1 MPNISQNVTA
11 TIVLNA
17 GQWLSVKGTC
27 VATPLIGAAK
37 GQPQVITNEGK
48 VGPFDFAQTVS
59 LTATGSVASY
69 TVLGDWPD
77 ARAETDAS
85 GNPTGQVV
93 TADGELIGG
102 GVIRPA
108 GMVRARIN
116 SASGFAANDTSSWR
130 QIWQIPAT
138 GLVAVRAVVETS
150 STSPVSRTCAFAS
163 GRSILDTNPVDSTG
177 SGATWQV
184 TASFTPSASAAD
196 QATTGNNGVGVSEW
210 KVINVIP
217 QIDDSTGGGYVY
229 VGCRQAA
236 NEVGFV
242 GNASRP
248 TSVWGDLVNGL
259 LPALKY
265 RQFHQG
271 GADHVTTNQ
280 NGMPAKTSDGYY
292 AGVTGLD
299 YIPVK
304 RTLWGVNAGDSTSQA
319 LGGSTA
325 DAPYNMNWAHI
336 AANDLIISG
345 TAIQIS
351 NYGYEGKP
359 VAYFLGDPG
368 AAAGRLALLMAD
380 ADFRPSFIDIQPFSV
395 NGSGFD
401 QTNIDAGMR
410 STILWCKK
418 LRELGITPIPRTVIP
433 SSSVDS
439 AANARRVA
447 ANNLL
452 RASGEVVF
460 DLDAIVS
467 NAAGDA
473 IRAELTYD
481 GTHLNRAGNELG
493 ARHPTLGFA
502 KVLRTLMA

>member
-1 MPNISQNVTA
+1 MRRNPAYVIEVTEQEYA
-11 TIVLNA
+11 DLHGRLEAGAFYRIVDRDGGHLR
-17 GQWLSVKGTC
+17 LH
-27 VATPLIGAAK
+27 TP
-37 GQPQVITNEGK
+37 
-48 VGPFDFAQTVS
+48 D
-59 LTATGSVASY
+59 
-69 TVLGDWPD
+69 GD
-77 ARAETDAS
+77 
-85 GNPTGQVV
+85 VV
-93 TADGELIGG
+93 GG

-130 QIWQIPAT
+130 QIFQIPMT

-150 STSPVSRTCAFAS
+150 STTPVARTCAFAS
-163 GRSILDTNPVDSTG
+163 GRSILDTNPVDSSG

-210 KVINVIP
+210 KVLNVIP
-217 QIDDSTGGGYVY
+217 QTDDATGGGYVY

-304 RTLWGVNAGDSTSQA
+304 RTIWGVNIGDSTSQA
-319 LGGSTA
+319 LGGSTS
-325 DAPYNMNWAHI
+325 DSPYNMNWGHV
-336 AANDLIISG
+336 AANDLIVGG

-351 NYGYEGKP
+351 NFGYEGKP
-359 VAYFLGDPG
+359 AAYFLGDPG
-368 AAAGRLALLMAD
+368 AAAGRLALLVAD
-380 ADFRPSFIDIQPFSV
+380 ADFRPSFIVIQPFSV
-395 NGSGFD
+395 NPSPSGFD
-401 QTNIDAGMR
+401 QANIDAGMK
-410 STILWCKK
+410 SAILWCKK
-418 LRELGITPIPRTVIP
+418 LRELGIVPILRTVIP
-433 SSSVDS
+433 SSTVDA
-439 AANARRVA
+439 AANTRRVT
-447 ANNLL
+447 ANNQI

-467 NAAGDA
+467 NAAGTA
-473 IRAELTYD
+473 IEAAHTYD
-481 GTHLNRAGNELG
+481 GTHLNRVANELG
-493 ARHPTLGFA
+493 GRHPTLGFA
-502 KVLRTLMA
+502 RIIRSLM